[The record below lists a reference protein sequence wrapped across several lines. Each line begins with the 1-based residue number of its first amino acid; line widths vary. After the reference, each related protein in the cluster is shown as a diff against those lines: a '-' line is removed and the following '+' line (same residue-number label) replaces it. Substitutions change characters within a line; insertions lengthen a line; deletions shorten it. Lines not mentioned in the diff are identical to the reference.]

1 MSTTSGTMRNLKVTD
16 KDGNIFN
23 MAPVDS
29 EARQAIDEAK
39 NLQFDEDYFTS
50 ELSQDETELSI
61 GLNGVPIGVESPLKF
76 IQDDNQGIVIG
87 SDALTQ
93 SSADTLYYP
102 LSNNP
107 RGYLTE
113 ITGDFSGNNVSAT
126 TVNLIY
132 KNDAGGGNY
141 YTSSVK
147 LNAGDLFFQNS
158 NPGTSE
164 GSTDISADN
173 ITLVGGG
180 TTDASMTI
188 KHNEIYIKTQ
198 GNQQYVRITPT
209 YVEAKASNNLVAS
222 ASWYDLISYITAHI

>member
-50 ELSQDETELSI
+50 ELSQDESELSI

-76 IQDDNQGIVIG
+76 IQDDDQGIVIG

-107 RGYLTE
+107 SGYLTE

-126 TVNLIY
+126 SIQLYNKITE
-132 KNDAGGGNY
+132 GGYN
-141 YTSSVK
+141 YTSSVNIK
-147 LNAGDLFFQNS
+147 QDSINITYTTPGANS
-158 NPGTSE
+158 NSNLYYNKLTFGEVTNGTE
-164 GSTDISADN
+164 YALNTLKFNNTTATLTIS
-173 ITLVGGG
+173 ITGISQEINVGGG
-180 TTDASMTI
+180 TSSRSISWEDLI
-188 KHNEIYIKTQ
+188 DK
-198 GNQQYVRITPT
+198 V
-209 YVEAKASNNLVAS
+209 NNLP
-222 ASWYDLISYITAHI
+222 

>member
-1 MSTTSGTMRNLKVTD
+1 MKSFKVTD
-16 KDGNIFN
+16 KDGNVFI
-23 MAPVDS
+23 MTPVDT

-76 IQDDNQGIVIG
+76 IQDDDQGIVIG

-107 RGYLTE
+107 SGYLTE

-126 TVNLIY
+126 TVNLTY
-132 KNDAGGGNY
+132 KNDVGGGNY
-141 YTSSVK
+141 YTSG
-147 LNAGDLFFQNS
+147 LNFDAGKIDMYTS

-164 GSTDISADN
+164 GTTNISADN
-173 ITLVGGG
+173 IKLAGGGG
-180 TTDASMTI
+180 TDASITM
-188 KHNEIYIKTQ
+188 KHDKIYIKTQ
-198 GNQQYVRITPT
+198 GNQQYVIITPT
-209 YVEAKASNNLVAS
+209 YVEAKSANNVVS
-222 ASWYDLISYITAHI
+222 ASWYDIISYITAHM